1 MRRKPRPLKV
11 SKDRGERLTGV
22 PMNTGAVPG
31 SVESTSRKGDI
42 KMQFVAVLSAIGVGY
57 FIAFGLLMLHV

>member
-1 MRRKPRPLKV
+1 
-11 SKDRGERLTGV
+11 
-22 PMNTGAVPG
+22 MNTGAVPG